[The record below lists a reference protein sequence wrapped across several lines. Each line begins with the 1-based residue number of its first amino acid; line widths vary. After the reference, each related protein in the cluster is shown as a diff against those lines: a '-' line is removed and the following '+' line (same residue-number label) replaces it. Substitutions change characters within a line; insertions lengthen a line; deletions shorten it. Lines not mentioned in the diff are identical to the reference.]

1 MSLYKDF
8 LALGYSDSESL
19 ELARLAES
27 FENNSVTDVEIDE
40 ATKTIID
47 KFNELGCTSF
57 RMNDGKSG
65 YDAIG
70 EYIRRF
76 L

>member
-27 FENNSVTDVEIDE
+27 FENNSVADVEIDE

-57 RMNDGKSG
+57 RMNAEELAKIMERGNPFD
-65 YDAIG
+65 
-70 EYIRRF
+70 
-76 L
+76 